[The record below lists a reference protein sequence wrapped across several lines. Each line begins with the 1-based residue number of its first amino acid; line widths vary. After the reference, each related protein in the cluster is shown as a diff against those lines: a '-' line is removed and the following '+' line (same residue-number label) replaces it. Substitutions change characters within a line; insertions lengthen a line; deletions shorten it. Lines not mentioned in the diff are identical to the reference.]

1 MIPQAELER
10 LNSNRLKSRK
20 EVRSFQ
26 YKLKVDLIQGDS
38 KQIEVETSLCAC
50 YFFWSVIIPVA
61 QVMGVSLNR
70 RPNCTS
76 ERKQDQRPKT
86 QYRNITATLCGALKY
101 TLSIGYSFV
110 EKAVIKLQNQD
121 LRKNASSGH
130 EIRNIASYAQ

>member
-1 MIPQAELER
+1 MNPQAELER

-26 YKLKVDLIQGDS
+26 YKLKVDLIQSDS

-50 YFFWSVIIPVA
+50 YFVWSVIIPVA

-70 RPNCTS
+70 RPNCTG

-86 QYRNITATLCGALKY
+86 QN
-101 TLSIGYSFV
+101 
-110 EKAVIKLQNQD
+110 
-121 LRKNASSGH
+121 
-130 EIRNIASYAQ
+130 RNIARYTLRGVEIHVIDRVLVCRKSCDQTTKPRPSRECFFRPRNT